1 MSMLL
6 TAQALKVKV
15 GNAAKKFVLVKLAD
29 NANDDGVCW
38 PSYDHIAE
46 MCEMSRRTVIRHIAD
61 LEKMGLISIRTRK
74 GSEGRNKSNFYQ
86 LNFNGDNL
94 TPPSD
99 KQGKSVVTN
108 DHPDGDR
115 MTPESINEPV
125 KEPINKKN
133 TKKDSLEGSLI
144 PDGKHPKNLN
154 LTAWASWLDY
164 RRKILKKPYKSERGE
179 MAGVAKLLNVS
190 GGDLVLQ
197 QKIVDQSLDGEWQG
211 FFPLKTQQQ
220 GKGKPSVTHVEPYS
234 ENMDTSQHE
243 APQWFR
249 ERQAQGGN
257 Q

>member
-46 MCEMSRRTVIRHIAD
+46 MCEMSRRTVIRHIAE
-61 LEKMGLISIRTRK
+61 LEKMGLISVRTRK
-74 GSEGRNKSNFYQ
+74 GSEGNKSNVYQ
-86 LNFNGDNL
+86 LNLASVNL
-94 TPPSD
+94 SPPSD
-99 KQGKSVVTN
+99 KQGKKVVTE
-108 DHPDGDR
+108 DHPPSDP

-125 KEPINKKN
+125 IEPINKNN

-144 PDGKHPKNLN
+144 LDGEYPEELN
-154 LTAWASWLDY
+154 LTAWGEWLNY
-164 RRKILKKPYKSERGE
+164 RRKVLNKSYKSDRSERKGIS
-179 MAGVAKLLNVS
+179 KLL
-190 GGDLVLQ
+190 GIAGDDLVLQ
-197 QKIVDQSLDGEWQG
+197 QKIIDQSIDEDWQG
-211 FFPLKTQQQ
+211 LFPLKTQQQ
-220 GKGKPSVTHVEPYS
+220 SQGRRSITQVEPYS
-234 ENMDTSQHE
+234 ENMDTTQHE

>member
-6 TAQALKVKV
+6 TAQALKIKV

-38 PSYDHIAE
+38 PSYDHIAD
-46 MCEMSRRTVIRHIAD
+46 MCEMSRRTVIRHIAE
-61 LEKMGLISIRTRK
+61 LEKMGLISVRTRK
-74 GSEGRNKSNFYQ
+74 GAEGNKSNVYQ
-86 LNFNGDNL
+86 LNLASVNL
-94 TPPSD
+94 SPPSD
-99 KQGKSVVTN
+99 KQRMEVVTQ
-108 DHPDGDR
+108 DHHPSDP

-125 KEPINKKN
+125 IEPINKKN
-133 TKKDSLEGSLI
+133 TKKDSVEGSLI

-164 RRKILKKPYKSERGE
+164 RRKVLKKPYKSERGE
-179 MAGVAKLLNVS
+179 RAGVTKLLNVS

-211 FFPLKTQQQ
+211 FFPLKAPQQ
-220 GKGKPSVTHVEPYS
+220 GQGKPSVTQVEPYS
-234 ENMDTSQHE
+234 ENMDTSQFE
-243 APQWFR
+243 APKWFR

>member
-115 MTPESINEPV
+115 MTPEPVNEPV
-125 KEPINKKN
+125 KEPINKTN

-144 PDGKHPKNLN
+144 LDGEYPEELN
-154 LTAWASWLDY
+154 LTAWGEWLNY
-164 RRKILKKPYKSERGE
+164 RRMVLKKSYKSDRSERNGIS
-179 MAGVAKLLNVS
+179 KLLEIAGS
-190 GGDLVLQ
+190 DLVLQ
-197 QKIVDQSLDGEWQG
+197 QKIIDQSIDEDWQG
-211 FFPLKTQQQ
+211 LFPLKTQQQ
-220 GKGKPSVTHVEPYS
+220 RQGRRSVTQVEQYS
-234 ENMDTSQHE
+234 ENMDTSQYHG
-243 APQWFR
+243 PDWYR
-249 ERQAQGGN
+249 DRQAQGGN

>member
-46 MCEMSRRTVIRHIAD
+46 MCEMSRRTVIRHIAE
-61 LEKMGLISIRTRK
+61 LEKMGLISVRTRK
-74 GSEGRNKSNFYQ
+74 GSEGNKSNVYQ
-86 LNFNGDNL
+86 LNLDSVNL
-94 TPPSD
+94 SPPSD
-99 KQGKSVVTN
+99 KQGKKVVTE
-108 DHPDGDR
+108 DHPPSDP

-125 KEPINKKN
+125 IEPINKNN

-144 PDGKHPKNLN
+144 LDGEYPEELN
-154 LTAWASWLDY
+154 LTAWGEWLNY
-164 RRKILKKPYKSERGE
+164 RRKVLNKSYKSDRSERKGIS
-179 MAGVAKLLNVS
+179 KLL
-190 GGDLVLQ
+190 GIAGDDLVLQ
-197 QKIVDQSLDGEWQG
+197 QKIIDQSIDEDWQG
-211 FFPLKTQQQ
+211 LFPLKTQQQ
-220 GKGKPSVTHVEPYS
+220 SQGRRSITQVEPYS

-249 ERQAQGGN
+249 DRQAQGGS